1 MQQFASGAVF
11 QMTNRVPLG
20 MVVLYNM
27 RGTCAGLRATSV
39 EVSGHVPR
47 PFFASFLREVA
58 SHQPGEAR
66 GHEASQVR
74 SAQDGSHV
82 PPADVENG
90 PGAEAGGGQVQH
102 RLRHFLWF
110 AQPSKRHSPL
120 RQFPLLCRPR
130 ISTEL
135 ACPLL
140 HQHLDQGR
148 PGHARRDHI
157 HADPIGGQLL
167 REHFGEA
174 VGSRLGLRVRT
185 QALCWLPGTSVPKTG
200 RENSFCHTTTTN
212 DSRQAYASFFNSWQF
227 YGVRGSQ
234 TFHFSFS
241 TSCSKEDYCSKVM
254 GSEAARK

>member
-1 MQQFASGAVF
+1 
-11 QMTNRVPLG
+11 MTNRVPLG
-20 MVVLYNM
+20 MVVMFNM

-90 PGAEAGGGQVQH
+90 PGAEAGGGQIQH

-110 AQPSKRHSPL
+110 AQPSKR
-120 RQFPLLCRPR
+120 
-130 ISTEL
+130 
-135 ACPLL
+135 
-140 HQHLDQGR
+140 
-148 PGHARRDHI
+148 
-157 HADPIGGQLL
+157 
-167 REHFGEA
+167 
-174 VGSRLGLRVRT
+174 
-185 QALCWLPGTSVPKTG
+185 LCWLPGTSVPKTG

-212 DSRQAYASFFNSWQF
+212 DSRQAYASFLNSWQF